1 MTPASQLEQ
10 RGQIMPKF
18 EYRFDIAAIL
28 LASVLTVLGLSAEAG
43 SKPGGATDGRSQS
56 GAAGSSGQHGSS
68 GRHGGA
74 AVGGFTQTGGI
85 SGGVV
90 GSYYR
95 FGK

>member
-18 EYRFDIAAIL
+18 EYRFDIPTIL
-28 LASVLTVLGLSAEAG
+28 LASVLTVLGLSAAEAG
-43 SKPGGATDGRSQS
+43 SKPGGSTDGRS
-56 GAAGSSGQHGSS
+56 GAASSGQHKSS
-68 GRHGGA
+68 GGHGGA
-74 AVGGFTQTGGI
+74 DAGAFTRTGGL

-95 FGK
+95 FGR